1 MILKQIGVVKHKYDD
16 DEVRK
21 SINGVDAVIEIF
33 PEYEE
38 GLKGIDGFSHIIVV
52 SYLDRVK
59 DYVLTVKPRGLLK
72 FGLRLEEL
80 PELGVFSTD
89 SPARPNP
96 IGISVVK
103 LKKRVV
109 RELYV
114 EGCDLFNNTPV
125 IDIKPLA
132 TDKIPENVRFP
143 DWYERLLRLAKER
156 SGIDLRKV

>member
-1 MILKQIGVVKHKYDD
+1 MRYDIPSFWHTSLGF
-16 DEVRK
+16 
-21 SINGVDAVIEIF
+21 SIIIKLTYKV
-33 PEYEE
+33 YKLH
-38 GLKGIDGFSHIIVV
+38 GLSKTVGDGFSHIIVV
-52 SYLDRVK
+52 SYLDRVR

-125 IDIKPLA
+125 IDIKPLT